1 MRFIPPEAFTHR
13 ELAQALSW
21 LENQPEHIKK
31 AVQNNKEAI
40 VGLFK
45 KSMRNGNGEL
55 PNNLMAPPPSSD
67 AFRSDLKSLAQ
78 GLRQFEDP
86 MDAKIESE
94 FKETS
99 ELESTQP
106 VTQTPI
112 PVAKKGQFDL
122 DEKSLALIQMVKSEF
137 NLSQD
142 SEALR
147 MLIAL
152 GYDKASA
159 IFPKSKLQN

>member
-55 PNNLMAPPPSSD
+55 PSNIMNNPPSSD
-67 AFRSDLKSLAQ
+67 AFRSDLKSLAH
-78 GLRQFEDP
+78 GLRQFEGP
-86 MDAKIESE
+86 ELSKTEIE
-94 FKETS
+94 T
-99 ELESTQP
+99 P
-106 VTQTPI
+106 VVPPPTTAAIVRKAQ
-112 PVAKKGQFDL
+112 VEL
-122 DEKSLALIQMVKSEF
+122 DEKSWALIQMVKSEF
-137 NLSQD
+137 NLSID

-147 MLIAL
+147 MLITL
-152 GYDKASA
+152 GFERASA